1 MAEWVAKNNKYAGAT
16 TNTLSHAKNM
26 YLAVRGNQEGMGVV
40 GIPTK
45 YYPALEVFER
55 NLMLAILNECGV
67 MMERKGL
74 QEEKQAIELQT
85 QRERLRSN
93 LLRAISHDLRTPLT
107 SISGNAAVLMEKSI
121 ALDEEKK
128 QTLYATIYDD
138 ALWLMNLTENLLSI
152 TRIENGTMNL
162 NLNAELLDDAFREAL
177 SHIDRKGS
185 EHHIRVDLADDLLMA
200 KMDVRLI
207 VQVIIN
213 IVNNAIKYT
222 PVGSNIVLSARKQEN
237 WVCVQIADD
246 GPGIS
251 HEAKAHLFD
260 MFYTAGQGSADSR
273 RGLGL
278 GLSLC
283 KSIVNAHGGKIA
295 VTDNIPRGC
304 VFSFTLPLEEVKV
317 DNV

>member
-1 MAEWVAKNNKYAGAT
+1 MYYRIVEKLAEEPRGAQ
-16 TNTLSHAKNM
+16 N
-26 YLAVRGNQEGMGVV
+26 GWQ
-40 GIPTK
+40 
-45 YYPALEVFER
+45 
-55 NLMLAILNECGV
+55 
-67 MMERKGL
+67 GL
-74 QEEKQAIELQT
+74 
-85 QRERLRSN
+85 
-93 LLRAISHDLRTPLT
+93 
-107 SISGNAAVLMEKSI
+107 AAVLRPEELATAGLPRGVAEQAAEKL
-121 ALDEEKK
+121 AECRGCR
-128 QTLYATIYDD
+128 
-138 ALWLMNLTENLLSI
+138 LTVEPDCIQGELHIPAKGKHKPRNLLFAWWKDSLLFVDRGE
-152 TRIENGTMNL
+152 TA
-162 NLNAELLDDAFREAL
+162 AECLETVR
-177 SHIDRKGS
+177 RMRP
-185 EHHIRVDLADDLLMA
+185 HHADGADDLLMA

-283 KSIVNAHGGKIA
+283 KSIVNAHGGEITVA
-295 VTDNIPRGC
+295 DQQPHGAIFT
-304 VFSFTLPLEEVKV
+304 FSIFVL
-317 DNV
+317 DFSCNHR